1 MLTLVARCVEAG
13 EPVLLVGET
22 GCGKT
27 TVCQLLA
34 LLRRKNLHILNCHQ
48 HTETADFLGGYRPAR
63 GAERAAGA
71 PFMWE
76 DGPLVQARARKASA
90 FVFFNVV
97 FFSPRLTTSAVG
109 AGARAVMIIT
119 RPDQSRARVARRRI
133 DNM

>member
-34 LLRRKNLHILNCHQ
+34 LLRRQRLHILNCHQ

-63 GAERAAGA
+63 GAQRAAGA
-71 PFMWE
+71 PFIWE
-76 DGPLVQARARKASA
+76 DGPLVQARLPPA
-90 FVFFNVV
+90 
-97 FFSPRLTTSAVG
+97 PPG
-109 AGARAVMIIT
+109 
-119 RPDQSRARVARRRI
+119 SRALGFRFCPGRGSGG
-133 DNM
+133 DDYHET